1 MPSAM
6 NGNRTVQSASPDVGS
21 APGQITLG
29 GGQSSGAQTE
39 AMKQVLGVV
48 DKKVRNMEKKKGKL
62 DDYQSKKNKGERLN
76 QDQLDALT
84 KYQEVTNNL
93 EFARELQKSFL
104 SLGQDIQKAVKKAA
118 RREQLQREE
127 SEQKRLKTVLELQ
140 FLLDRLGEDSV
151 RQELR
156 QGAASV
162 DTPSLLTDT
171 ELTALDELY
180 KLVGPEPDQNTR
192 FTDQYEEASQ
202 HLMDLL
208 EGKDKAVAGTT
219 YKALKDSLNRVLL
232 SGYFDQAQSHQNGV
246 CEETEEQAVAL
257 VEETEEQAVAVVEET
272 EEQAVDPEGEIVEEY
287 IEPIEVEATEF
298 VNRQFILDTT
308 YSDKEQGDEWTTE
321 TEVVRTILQLP
332 VQSAPPPIT
341 TEAQSLNRATPPGT
355 PPADSVVRKQEVQN
369 LLSQMQGPYNFMQDS
384 MLEFDGQLIDPAI
397 VSAQPIDP
405 AIVSA
410 QPIDPA
416 IVSAQPIDPAIVS
429 AQPIDPAIVS
439 AQLINPAIVSAQ
451 PIDPAIVSAQLIDLA
466 IVSAQPIDPA
476 IVSAQLIDPA
486 IVSAQPI
493 DPAIVS
499 AQLINPAIVSAQLIN
514 PAIVSAQ
521 PIDPAIVS
529 AQPIDPAI
537 VSAQPMKPPTQNI
550 DLPQMGCPPAHPES
564 CLSPHTVSV
573 QPEPTQ
579 VPMVSPTPEVYSTP
593 PPMFHSSHTAES
605 RPQTD
610 SIDTIQV
617 SLSSEQPPASSSQ
630 TQEVFQSVN
639 GPKPPHSSGINVNAA
654 PFQSMQTV
662 FNLNAPVPPANETE
676 ALTQASQYQNS
687 YSQQGFSSQSQ
698 QTEMQTEQLQSVV
711 SAFHSQDLSLPSQ
724 DLSHGQQL
732 SQQGTGFGPGA
743 SHQAQS
749 FYNSRGM
756 TRGGPRNANG
766 YRGCDSYRST
776 FTNTPNS
783 GYQQAQFNTPRDYSN
798 GGNYQRGDG
807 YNQVDREMLNQNYK
821 RGAGQGSR
829 GVSRGGNAQAIRS

>member
-156 QGAASV
+156 RGATGV

-171 ELTALDELY
+171 ELAALDELY
-180 KLVGPEPDQNTR
+180 KLVRPEPDQNTR

-208 EGKDKAVAGTT
+208 EAKDKAVAGTT
-219 YKALKDSLNRVLL
+219 YKALKDSLDRVLL
-232 SGYFDQAQSHQNGV
+232 SGCFDQAQSHQNGV
-246 CEETEEQAVAL
+246 CEETEEKAVAL
-257 VEETEEQAVAVVEET
+257 VETAVALVEET

-321 TEVVRTILQLP
+321 TEAASTILQQP

-341 TEAQSLNRATPPGT
+341 TEAQPLNGATPPDT
-355 PPADSVVRKQEVQN
+355 PPADPVVRKQEVQN

-384 MLEFDGQLIDPAI
+384 MLEFDGQPIDPAI

-439 AQLINPAIVSAQ
+439 AQ
-451 PIDPAIVSAQLIDLA
+451 PID
-466 IVSAQPIDPA
+466 
-476 IVSAQLIDPA
+476 
-486 IVSAQPI
+486 
-493 DPAIVS
+493 
-499 AQLINPAIVSAQLIN
+499 

-537 VSAQPMKPPTQNI
+537 VSAQPIDPAIVSAQPIDPAIVSAQPINPAIVSAQPMKPPTQNI
-550 DLPQMGCPPAHPES
+550 DLPQMDCPPVHPDS
-564 CLSPHTVSV
+564 CLSPHTVPV
-573 QPEPTQ
+573 RPEPTQ
-579 VPMVSPTPEVYSTP
+579 VPVVPATPEVYSTP
-593 PPMFHSSHTAES
+593 PPMYHSSHTVES

-610 SIDTIQV
+610 SVDT
-617 SLSSEQPPASSSQ
+617 
-630 TQEVFQSVN
+630 TQ
-639 GPKPPHSSGINVNAA
+639 
-654 PFQSMQTV
+654 V
-662 FNLNAPVPPANETE
+662 FNLNALVPPANETE

-698 QTEMQTEQLQSVV
+698 QLPVEQTEMQTEQLQSVV
-711 SAFHSQDLSLPSQ
+711 GDFHSQDLSLPSQ
-724 DLSHGQQL
+724 DLSLPSQDLSLPSQDLSLPSQDLSLPSQDLSLPSQDLSLPSQDLSQGQQL
-732 SQQGTGFGPGA
+732 SQQAPGFGPGA
-743 SHQAQS
+743 SRQAQS

-756 TRGGPRNANG
+756 TRGGPRNARGLANG
-766 YRGCDSYRST
+766 YRGYDSYRPP

-798 GGNYQRGDG
+798 GGNYQRGEG
-807 YNQVDREMLNQNYK
+807 YNQNYK
-821 RGAGQGSR
+821 RGVGQGPK
-829 GVSRGGNAQAIRS
+829 GVSRGGNAQAMKS